1 MSKKHKKWE
10 APENDAFMDA
20 VNAMVEAENNGEEY
34 KIPESLDNSYDEDE
48 PYVDDLLNAVNV
60 AMDASVGDTHDEEYE
75 PKVPDYRQMI
85 NEEVDDTSDD
95 ANFDLGEAP
104 SSAGID
110 LSYDESDD
118 DDDDDEEE
126 DPGEP
131 VNMEFTKEGLQKSVL
146 ARYQVD
152 PSFIALSDEN
162 DEYRYTII
170 DSHYKMN
177 AVIDT
182 TSLIADVPGENN
194 IPENILNDKVVSD
207 MFTILRGPHFI
218 WKSTDLVSVGDEAMT
233 LKEALFKYK
242 MESSALRWYEIP
254 SDDGKAD
261 FSYILMYVLTKN
273 SVDDYKRLHD
283 SMKSDKL
290 TIDFYLSLMGLISN
304 KLINPFVNIEER
316 WRCCAEKR
324 DYLATDEDMK
334 EALTVIEID
343 ESTLEYGYPD
353 RKETYSI
360 PQFDDLMES
369 VSVKMNAL
377 AVFASE
383 QMNKELTERS
393 NVSFNESSPT
403 TDEIKEKAKE
413 YYKSNDT
420 QSYNVT
426 EPDESDDSCSDDA
439 PSYNVENPDD
449 EYSTVYSDSDDIDD
463 VTDGEDI
470 LSSGNET
477 GNKFIINSMPQKRK

>member
-1 MSKKHKKWE
+1 MSKKNKKWE
-10 APENDAFMDA
+10 AQENDAFMDA

-34 KIPESLDNSYDEDE
+34 KIPESFDNPYDEDE

-60 AMDASVGDTHDEEYE
+60 AMDASVDDADAEEYDTNE
-75 PKVPDYRQMI
+75 PEYSQMLD
-85 NEEVDDTSDD
+85 EEVDDIANDD
-95 ANFDLGEAP
+95 TDQYKVPPAT
-104 SSAGID
+104 GID
-110 LSYDESDD
+110 LSYEEPEDLQPADD
-118 DDDDDEEE
+118 DR
-126 DPGEP
+126 P
-131 VNMEFTKEGLQKSVL
+131 VLHELGNMPFTKEGLQKSVL
-146 ARYQVD
+146 ARYQID
-152 PSFIALSDEN
+152 PSFIALVDEN
-162 DEYRYTII
+162 DEYKYTVI
-170 DSHYKMN
+170 DSHYQVN
-177 AVIDT
+177 SVIDT

-218 WKSTDLVSVGDEAMT
+218 WKSTDIVSVGEEDMP
-233 LKEALFKYK
+233 LKEALHKYK

-261 FSYILMYVLTKN
+261 FTYILMYVLTKN
-273 SVDDYKRLHD
+273 SVADYTRLHD

-324 DYLATDEDMK
+324 DYLSTKEDMK
-334 EALTVIEID
+334 EALTLIEID
-343 ESTLEYGYPD
+343 EATCNYGYPD
-353 RKETYSI
+353 RTEKYSI

-383 QMNKELTERS
+383 QMNKELSERS
-393 NVSFNESSPT
+393 NVTFNESLPGA
-403 TDEIKEKAKE
+403 DEIKRKTKE
-413 YYKSNDT
+413 YYELDEPETNDSDDVS
-420 QSYNVT
+420 SYNEVK
-426 EPDESDDSCSDDA
+426 PDDDNVSES
-439 PSYNVENPDD
+439 DD

-477 GNKFIINSMPQKRK
+477 GNKFIINSMPQQRK